1 MPVDTGSMMESVTE
15 SVGLVGLRNT
25 ATKNKLTDTI
35 IPLWELQSTADTI
48 PAAESFRFVNPGA
61 ESVIGDDDR
70 VKVSPEHFAPG
81 GKYRSIVKLF
91 LRYEGQPA
99 SAKWPIATGWLIRPD
114 LLVTAGHCA
123 FDWGHNLG
131 RLVQVKCYI
140 GYNGH
145 ESIHDAR
152 AHVQFRSGKRVATTL
167 EWMTAKNNRNFDVSF
182 IQVDRPFDG
191 ITPYQF
197 ADTPLSGTTS
207 IGVVGYPGDLK
218 DEKTKEVGAH
228 MYEMFQSNT
237 WNLAESQWRMM
248 EYQIDTY
255 GGNSGSPV
263 IRESDNV
270 SIGVHVYGGNPNSAS
285 VIGMYGNPFL
295 DYVAAFDMHAHKV
308 GLPGSTSTP
317 GVQYITVPT
326 SKTPDAVKGPVDL
339 TKSSY
344 GVFNPQQGFTREA
357 RSSTSPGPA
366 PQHPSENGGFQHSH
380 GAHGQ
385 RTDHSGSHHHDHSP
399 RHARQQSSVAFQSR
413 HGNGSATNGFN
424 MSGSKIERPKG
435 GRGSLPPSAM
445 DEEGFF
451 DFLKKGI
458 KVGGPILNNVLGTAL
473 PIALGPLG
481 GPISSLASIAISA
494 AGKLA
499 ESGGTESGGFMG
511 PAPVPQGIAERAIMA
526 EAAFQAMMKMDH
538 QTLAEEGFFGDMWN
552 IAKKMAPVVKQVAP
566 KVLQVVG
573 QPALQIALQSLGN
586 VQKSGA
592 EGLTFDAPRGRQQLQ
607 GRRAS
612 PTHHRQQQQHHY
624 GRNIPNSG
632 PEAFLTRFEAA
643 ASAGEEGFFDDIF
656 RVAKKAVSVAG
667 PVLSTVAKHGLPLLQ
682 GMLTEADFGDEQ
694 PHDMSSAVAN
704 MEGLQERAILAEA
717 ALQAA
722 MNAPQHVLEEE
733 GFFSFMADAV
743 RTIAPIVAKAAP
755 VVIKAVGPVV
765 NGLLSGPRA
774 ESGFVNGGSHH
785 YQHAGGKGGLR
796 PLVLHGNGNGHG
808 GNGGRDAWKQLQDHH
823 AAGRQGEEGFF
834 DDLIEG
840 VGEGLDLVG
849 NALRN
854 L

>member
-1 MPVDTGSMMESVTE
+1 MPVDTGSMTAPVNESI
-15 SVGLVGLRNT
+15 GLVGLRNT

-48 PAAESFRFVNPGA
+48 PTAESFKFVNPGA

-91 LRYEGQPA
+91 LKYEGQPA
-99 SAKWPIATGWLIRPD
+99 SAKWPIATGWLIRSD

-182 IQVDRPFDG
+182 IQLDRPFEG
-191 ITPYQF
+191 ITPYLF
-197 ADTPLSGTTS
+197 ADTPLSGTAS
-207 IGVVGYPGDLK
+207 VGVVGYPGDLK

-263 IRESDNV
+263 LRESDNV

-344 GVFNPQQGFTREA
+344 GVFDSQQGFTREA

-366 PQHPSENGGFQHSH
+366 PHRHPSENGGFQPSRD
-380 GAHGQ
+380 AHGP

-399 RHARQQSSVAFQSR
+399 RHVRQDSSVAWQSR
-413 HGNGSATNGFN
+413 HG
-424 MSGSKIERPKG
+424 GSKIEKTRG
-435 GRGSLPPSAM
+435 VRGSMPPSAM

-458 KVGGPILNNVLGTAL
+458 QVGGPILNNVLGTAL
-473 PIALGPLG
+473 PMALGPLG

-511 PAPVPQGIAERAIMA
+511 PTPVPQGLAERAIMA

-538 QTLAEEGFFGDMWN
+538 QTLAEEGFIGDMWN
-552 IAKKMAPVVKQVAP
+552 VAKKMAPVVKQVAP

-573 QPALQIALQSLGN
+573 QPALQLALQSLGN

-592 EGLTFDAPRGRQQLQ
+592 EGVTFDAPKGRQQLPT
-607 GRRAS
+607 RRA
-612 PTHHRQQQQHHY
+612 PRTHQQHQHHY
-624 GRNIPNSG
+624 GRNIASSG

-694 PHDMSSAVAN
+694 QDASSAVAN

-765 NGLLSGPRA
+765 NGLLSGPR
-774 ESGFVNGGSHH
+774 
-785 YQHAGGKGGLR
+785 GLSR
-796 PLVLHGNGNGHG
+796 
-808 GNGGRDAWKQLQDHH
+808 
-823 AAGRQGEEGFF
+823 
-834 DDLIEG
+834 
-840 VGEGLDLVG
+840 GL
-849 NALRN
+849 
-854 L
+854 

>member
-1 MPVDTGSMMESVTE
+1 MPVDTGSMTAAVTE
-15 SVGLVGLRNT
+15 SIGLVGLRNT

-48 PAAESFRFVNPGA
+48 PAAGSVKFVNPGA

-70 VKVSPEHFAPG
+70 VKVSPQHFAPG
-81 GKYRSIVKLF
+81 GKYR
-91 LRYEGQPA
+91 
-99 SAKWPIATGWLIRPD
+99 
-114 LLVTAGHCA
+114 
-123 FDWGHNLG
+123 LG

-182 IQVDRPFDG
+182 IQVDRPFEG

-197 ADTPLSGTTS
+197 ADTPLSGTAS
-207 IGVVGYPGDLK
+207 IGVVGYPGDLR
-218 DEKTKEVGAH
+218 DERTKEVGAH

-263 IRESDNV
+263 LRESDNV
-270 SIGVHVYGGNPNSAS
+270 SIGVHVYGGSPNSAS

-295 DYVAAFDMHAHKV
+295 DYVAAFDLHAHKV

-344 GVFNPQQGFTREA
+344 GVFDPQQGFTREA

-366 PQHPSENGGFQHSH
+366 PHHHHPSENGNFGFQPSQPSRD
-380 GAHGQ
+380 AHGQ
-385 RTDHSGSHHHDHSP
+385 RTDHSCSHHHDHSP
-399 RHARQQSSVAFQSR
+399 RHVRQDSSVAWQSR
-413 HGNGSATNGFN
+413 HGNGIAKVEKT
-424 MSGSKIERPKG
+424 RG

-451 DFLKKGI
+451 DFLKQGI

-473 PIALGPLG
+473 PMALGPLG

-499 ESGGTESGGFMG
+499 ESGGAESGGFLG
-511 PAPVPQGIAERAIMA
+511 PAPVPQGLAERAIMA

-552 IAKKMAPVVKQVAP
+552 VAKKMAPVVKQVAP
-566 KVLQVVG
+566 KVLQVVS
-573 QPALQIALQSLGN
+573 QPALQLALQSLGN

-592 EGLTFDAPRGRQQLQ
+592 EGLTFDAPPRGRQQLQ
-607 GRRAS
+607 TRRAP
-612 PTHHRQQQQHHY
+612 PTHHR
-624 GRNIPNSG
+624 NLASSG

-643 ASAGEEGFFDDIF
+643 ASAGEEGLFDDIF

-682 GMLTEADFGDEQ
+682 GVLAEADFGDEPQ
-694 PHDMSSAVAN
+694 QHNASSSAVAN

-743 RTIAPIVAKAAP
+743 HTIAPIVAKAAP

-765 NGLLSGPRA
+765 NSLLSGPARA
-774 ESGFVNGGSHH
+774 ESGFVGEEGGSHH
-785 YQHAGGKGGLR
+785 HHHQQHAVGGKGGLR
-796 PLVLHGNGNGHG
+796 PLVLHGNGHGNAHG

-834 DDLIEG
+834 DDLIG
-840 VGEGLDLVG
+840 GGLDLLG
-849 NALRN
+849 NTLRN

>member
-1 MPVDTGSMMESVTE
+1 MPVDTGSIMESVTE
-15 SVGLVGLRNT
+15 GVGLVGLRNT

-81 GKYRSIVKLF
+81 GKYR
-91 LRYEGQPA
+91 
-99 SAKWPIATGWLIRPD
+99 
-114 LLVTAGHCA
+114 
-123 FDWGHNLG
+123 LG

-366 PQHPSENGGFQHSH
+366 PQHPSENGGFQYSH

-399 RHARQQSSVAFQSR
+399 RHARQQSSVAWQSR
-413 HGNGSATNGFN
+413 HGNGSATNGYN
-424 MSGSKIERPKG
+424 MSGSKIERPKRG
-435 GRGSLPPSAM
+435 PWVASSFGHGRGRI
-445 DEEGFF
+445 F

-499 ESGGTESGGFMG
+499 EASR
-511 PAPVPQGIAERAIMA
+511 ERAIMA

-607 GRRAS
+607 RRRAS

>member
-1 MPVDTGSMMESVTE
+1 MPVDTGSMTAAVTE
-15 SVGLVGLRNT
+15 SIGLVGLRNT

-48 PAAESFRFVNPGA
+48 PAAESFKFVNPGT

-70 VKVSPEHFAPG
+70 VKVSPQHFAPG

-91 LRYEGQPA
+91 LKYEGQPA

-182 IQVDRPFDG
+182 IQVDRAFEG

-197 ADTPLSGTTS
+197 ADTPLSGTAS
-207 IGVVGYPGDLK
+207 IGVVGYPGDLR
-218 DEKTKEVGAH
+218 DERTKEVGAH

-263 IRESDNV
+263 LRESDNV
-270 SIGVHVYGGNPNSAS
+270 SIGVHVYGGSPNSAS

-295 DYVAAFDMHAHKV
+295 DYVAAFDLHAHKV

-344 GVFNPQQGFTREA
+344 GVFDPQQGFTREA

-366 PQHPSENGGFQHSH
+366 PHHHHPSENGGFGFQPSRD
-380 GAHGQ
+380 AHGQ
-385 RTDHSGSHHHDHSP
+385 RTDHSCSHHHDHSP
-399 RHARQQSSVAFQSR
+399 RHVRQDSSVAWQSR
-413 HGNGSATNGFN
+413 HGNGIA
-424 MSGSKIERPKG
+424 KVERTRG

-451 DFLKKGI
+451 DFLKQGI

-473 PIALGPLG
+473 PMALGPLG

-499 ESGGTESGGFMG
+499 ESGGAESGGFLG
-511 PAPVPQGIAERAIMA
+511 PAPVPQGLAERAIMA

-552 IAKKMAPVVKQVAP
+552 VAKKMAPVVKQVAP

-573 QPALQIALQSLGN
+573 QPALQLALQSLGN

-592 EGLTFDAPRGRQQLQ
+592 EGLTFDAPPRGRQQQQQQLQ
-607 GRRAS
+607 TRRAP
-612 PTHHRQQQQHHY
+612 PTHHR
-624 GRNIPNSG
+624 NLASSG

-643 ASAGEEGFFDDIF
+643 ASAGEEGLFDDIF
-656 RVAKKAVSVAG
+656 RVAKKAISVAG

-682 GMLTEADFGDEQ
+682 GVLAEADFGDEPQ
-694 PHDMSSAVAN
+694 QHDASSSSAVAN

-722 MNAPQHVLEEE
+722 MNAPQQVLEEE

-765 NGLLSGPRA
+765 DGLLSGPARA
-774 ESGFVNGGSHH
+774 ESGFV
-785 YQHAGGKGGLR
+785 
-796 PLVLHGNGNGHG
+796 
-808 GNGGRDAWKQLQDHH
+808 
-823 AAGRQGEEGFF
+823 
-834 DDLIEG
+834 
-840 VGEGLDLVG
+840 GEGE
-849 NALRN
+849 APTTTTISSTQ
-854 L
+854 